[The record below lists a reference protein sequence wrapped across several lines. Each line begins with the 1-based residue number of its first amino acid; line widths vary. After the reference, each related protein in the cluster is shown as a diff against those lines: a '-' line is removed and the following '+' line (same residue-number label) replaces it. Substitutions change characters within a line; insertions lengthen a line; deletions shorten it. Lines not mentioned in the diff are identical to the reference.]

1 MPTRSTTSSMPF
13 SSSVASSAFSAEKQ
27 MPFMPWPSSLRSLS
41 LAVTTA
47 TDWPALARPARIVGA
62 RSHFGSFIMTSV
74 PRGDVEQVVAADAV
88 HRRRHAGHDR
98 QVVRVGEA
106 RDHAVGDQHR
116 AGGEHL
122 LQPRHVA
129 VRDRLG
135 DVVGLA
141 AVDADDDGGLV
152 GQAVAAA
159 VDVRSSR
166 CLLCCRLGLAWAAAG
181 PRGWFLIV
189 RSLLSMTCSNM
200 ARPASSASPEAIA
213 LTICRCSLAETGIS
227 QPSARFR
234 RRNRLSSLISL
245 R

>member
-27 MPFMPWPSSLRSLS
+27 MPFMPWPRSLRSLS
-41 LAVTTA
+41 LAVMTA
-47 TDWPALARPARIVGA
+47 SDWPALARPARMRRRAQPLRVVHHHLGA
-62 RSHFGSFIMTSV
+62 
-74 PRGDVEQVVAADAV
+74 RGDVEQVVAADAV
-88 HRRRHAGHDR
+88 HRRRHAGDDR

-106 RDHAVGDQHR
+106 RDHAVGGEHR

-122 LQPRHVA
+122 LHPRRVA
-129 VRDRLG
+129 VRHRLG

-159 VDVRSSR
+159 VDVRSSGR
-166 CLLCCRLGLAWAAAG
+166 LLCGRLGG
-181 PRGWFLIV
+181 GVGRGRPRGWFLRV
-189 RSLLSMTCSNM
+189 RALLSMTCSNM

-213 LTICRCSLAETGIS
+213 LTICRCSLAETGIRLA
-227 QPSARFR
+227 SARLR